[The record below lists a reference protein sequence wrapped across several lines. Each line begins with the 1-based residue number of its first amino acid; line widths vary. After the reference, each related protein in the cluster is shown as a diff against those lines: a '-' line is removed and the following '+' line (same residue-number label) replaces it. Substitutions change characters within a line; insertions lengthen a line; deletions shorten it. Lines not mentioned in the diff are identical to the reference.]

1 MPGGIFVKYS
11 LLLLTLVPIKHKNMQ
26 CTLETENISVSS
38 KGSNS

>member
-11 LLLLTLVPIKHKNMQ
+11 LLLLTLVPINHTNMQ
-26 CTLETENISVSS
+26 CTLKTESISVSS